1 MASSY
6 SQQQIQHQYR
16 LMSPLGTYPKSTI
29 SVDEATLYVDDDV
42 VVLSTTD
49 DMNDVEML
57 LKASILISSQQAS
70 DYIRF
75 YTFPYL
81 HLIDAE
87 PKSSVDFEV
96 IKNDIQ
102 WKKEK
107 HFRTKGDTV
116 PEFDWY
122 ENARG
127 ASLPPI
133 LGGALYNWFQ
143 FEVEETTVR
152 ELFNRLR
159 QQRCGRLL
167 GALSAL
173 VNSNQISCH
182 FQFHQQAVALLMDAL
197 RLAQEVDG
205 LYLDSAQLKTLLLQL
220 GDSADDYLISR
231 QQMSQKIGPI
241 DFHRLFVQTCTQ
253 FRKFLLDQQGNC

>member
-6 SQQQIQHQYR
+6 SQRQIQHQYR

-29 SVDEATLYVDDDV
+29 SVDEATLFVDDDV

-49 DMNDVEML
+49 DMDEVETL
-57 LKASILISSQQAS
+57 FKASILISSQQAS

-75 YTFPYL
+75 YAFPYL
-81 HLIDAE
+81 HLIDTKQGA
-87 PKSSVDFEV
+87 SVDLGT
-96 IKNDIQ
+96 IKEEIQ
-102 WKKEK
+102 RKQEDL
-107 HFRTKGDTV
+107 FCVKGDTV

-143 FEVEETTVR
+143 FDVEKNIVR
-152 ELFNRLR
+152 ELFNQLR
-159 QQRCGRLL
+159 QHRCGRLR
-167 GALSAL
+167 SAL
-173 VNSNQISCH
+173 AALVSSNQMSCH
-182 FQFHQQAVALLMDAL
+182 FQFHQQAVGLLLDAL
-197 RLAQEVDG
+197 RLAQEVDN
-205 LYLDSAQLKTLLLQL
+205 LRLDSAQLKTVLIQL

-231 QQMSQKIGPI
+231 HQMSQKIGPI

-253 FRKFLLDQQGNC
+253 FRKFLLDH